1 MNEVMALAMTVGA
14 TRIQILHEKNLA
26 SLGGAAGDAAPPE
39 QGQSD
44 AAAAED
50 TSTECPP

>member
-1 MNEVMALAMTVGA
+1 MALAMTVGA

-26 SLGGAAGDAAPPE
+26 SLGGAPKDAAAPA
-39 QGQSD
+39 QGQGG

-50 TSTECPP
+50 TSAECPP